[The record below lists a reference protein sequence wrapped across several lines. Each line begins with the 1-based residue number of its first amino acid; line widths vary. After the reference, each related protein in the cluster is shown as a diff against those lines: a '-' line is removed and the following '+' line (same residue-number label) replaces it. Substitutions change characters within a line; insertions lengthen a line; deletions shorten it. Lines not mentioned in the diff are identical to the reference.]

1 VLLVAVFT
9 PVSAEALA
17 GFLDRY
23 DVGIATS
30 FKGIAEGVQNSN
42 FLLDTDRGTRF
53 FLTLYEDR
61 VDADDLPYFLA
72 LTTHLADKGLPVP
85 RPIADRGDRTLQMLC
100 GRPACLIEFVPG
112 VSITVPSPAD
122 AFATAA
128 AMGAMHRALVD
139 FTLVRD
145 NEHGP
150 AGWRRLA
157 GAIGDRFG
165 AVAPGLSTIVD
176 DELGMLAARWP
187 DALDRSTIHADLFAD
202 NVLLLGGAVSGLID
216 FYFAC
221 TDIRAYDLAVMHAAW
236 CFSPDGQRYQPA
248 IAAALFAGYRSAYPL
263 TDAEVAAFAVLCRG
277 ASLRFTLSR
286 AYDWITTPADALV
299 TKKDPMAF
307 ARRLIWYRGATTAE
321 LFGA

>member
-1 VLLVAVFT
+1 MAVFT

-139 FTLVRD
+139 FTLVRA

>member
-1 VLLVAVFT
+1 MGVFT

-17 GFLDRY
+17 GFLARY
-23 DVGIATS
+23 DVGRATS

-42 FLLDTDRGTRF
+42 FVLDTDRGGRY

-61 VDADDLPYFLA
+61 VDAADLPYFLA

-85 RPIADRGDRTLQMLC
+85 RPIADRGGRILQMLC
-100 GRPACLIEFVPG
+100 GRPACLIEYVAG
-112 VSITVPSPAD
+112 VSVTAPTPAD

-139 FTLVRD
+139 FTPVRA
-145 NEHGP
+145 NEHGL

-165 AVAPGLSTIVD
+165 AVSPGLSAVVG
-176 DELGMLAARWP
+176 DELAALTTRWP
-187 DALDRSTIHADLFAD
+187 DGLDRSTIHADLFAD
-202 NVLLLGGAVSGLID
+202 NVLLLDGRVSGLID

-221 TDIRAYDLAVMHAAW
+221 TDLRAYDLAVMHAAW
-236 CFSPDGQRYQPA
+236 CFSPDGGRFDPA
-248 IAAALFAGYRSAYPL
+248 LATALIAGYRSTHPL
-263 TDAEVAAFAVLCRG
+263 TEAEVTALPVLCRG
-277 ASLRFTLSR
+277 AALRFTLTR
-286 AYDWITTPADALV
+286 AYDWITTPADAMV

-307 ARRLIWYRGATTAE
+307 ARRLMWYRGASPTE
-321 LFGA
+321 LLGG

>member
-1 VLLVAVFT
+1 MAVFT

-17 GFLDRY
+17 DFLTRY
-23 DVGIATS
+23 DLGEAVT

-42 FLLDTDRGTRF
+42 FLLDTTRGQRL

-72 LTTHLADKGLPVP
+72 LTTHLADHGLPVP
-85 RPIADRGDRTLQMLC
+85 RPIPDRGGRALQMLC

-112 VSITVPSPAD
+112 VSVSAPSPAD
-122 AFATAA
+122 AFAAAA
-128 AMGAMHRALVD
+128 AMGAMHGALADFAPTRA
-139 FTLVRD
+139 

-157 GAIGDRFG
+157 SLIGESFG
-165 AVAPGLSTIVD
+165 AVAPGLSAVVD
-176 DELGMLAARWP
+176 DELGALAARWP
-187 DALDRSTIHADLFAD
+187 ADLPTSTIHADLFPD
-202 NVLLLGGAVSGLID
+202 NVLLMGGRVTGLID

-221 TDIRAYDLAVMHAAW
+221 TDIRAYDLAVMHGAW
-236 CFSPDGQRYQPA
+236 CFSADGRRFDPA
-248 IAAALFAGYRSAYPL
+248 LAAALVAGYRSTHPL
-263 TDAEVAAFAVLCRG
+263 TPAEVAALPLLCRG
-277 ASLRFTLSR
+277 ASLRFILTR

-307 ARRLIWYRGATTAE
+307 ARRLAWYRSATVAE
-321 LFGA
+321 VLGG

>member
-1 VLLVAVFT
+1 MAVFT

-23 DVGIATS
+23 DVGTATS

-42 FLLDTDRGTRF
+42 FVLDTDRGSRY

-61 VDADDLPYFLA
+61 IEAADLPYFLA
-72 LTTHLADKGLPVP
+72 LTTHLADKGMPVP
-85 RPIADRGDRTLQMLC
+85 RPIPDRGERILQMLC
-100 GRPACLIEFVPG
+100 GRPACLIEYVPG
-112 VSITVPSPAD
+112 VSVTMPTPID

-128 AMGAMHRALVD
+128 AMGAMHRALTD

-150 AGWRRLA
+150 SGWRRLT

-165 AVAPGLSTIVD
+165 AVSPGLSTIVEE
-176 DELGMLAARWP
+176 ELGALAARWP
-187 DALDRSTIHADLFAD
+187 TSLDRSTIHADLFAD
-202 NVLLLGGAVSGLID
+202 NVLLLGGKVSGLID

-236 CFSPDGQRYQPA
+236 CFSADGRRYHPA
-248 IAAALFAGYRSAYPL
+248 IAAALFAGYRSEHAL
-263 TDAEVAAFAVLCRG
+263 TPAEVAAFATLCRG
-277 ASLRFTLSR
+277 AALRFTLSR
-286 AYDWITTPADALV
+286 AYDWITTPAEALV

-307 ARRLIWYRGATTAE
+307 ARRLMWYRGATHAE

>member
-1 VLLVAVFT
+1 MAVFT

-17 GFLDRY
+17 GFLTRY
-23 DVGIATS
+23 DLGEAVT

-42 FLLDTDRGTRF
+42 FLLDTDRGQRL

-72 LTTHLADKGLPVP
+72 LTTHLADRGLPVP
-85 RPIADRGDRTLQMLC
+85 RPVPDRGGRALQMLC

-112 VSITVPSPAD
+112 VSVSVPTPAD
-122 AFATAA
+122 AFAAAA
-128 AMGAMHRALVD
+128 AMGAMHAALVD
-139 FTLVRD
+139 FAAVRV

-157 GAIGDRFG
+157 TLIGEGFG
-165 AVAPGLSTIVD
+165 AVAPGLSAVVD
-176 DELGMLAARWP
+176 DELGALAARWP
-187 DALDRSTIHADLFAD
+187 DGLATSTIHADLFPD
-202 NVLLLGGAVSGLID
+202 NVLLMAGRVTGLID

-221 TDIRAYDLAVMHAAW
+221 TDIRAYDLAVMHGAW
-236 CFSPDGQRYQPA
+236 AFSADGRRFDPA
-248 IAAALFAGYRSAYPL
+248 VAAALVAGYRSTHPL
-263 TDAEVAAFAVLCRG
+263 TAAEVAAFPLLCRG
-277 ASLRFTLSR
+277 ASLRFILTR

-307 ARRLIWYRGATTAE
+307 ARRLAWYRSATVAE
-321 LFGA
+321 VLGE

>member
-1 VLLVAVFT
+1 MAVFT

-23 DVGIATS
+23 DVGVATS

-42 FLLDTDRGTRF
+42 FLLDTDRGTRY

-61 VDADDLPYFLA
+61 VDSADLPYFLA
-72 LTTHLADKGLPVP
+72 LTSHLADKGMPVP
-85 RPIADRGDRTLQMLC
+85 RPIADRGGRTLQMLC
-100 GRPACLIEFVPG
+100 GRPACLIEFVAG
-112 VSITVPSPAD
+112 VSVTAPTPCD

-128 AMGAMHRALVD
+128 AMGAMHGALAD
-139 FTLVRD
+139 FTLTRD

-150 AGWRRLA
+150 GGWRRLA
-157 GAIGDRFG
+157 AAIGDRFA
-165 AVAPGLSTIVD
+165 AVSPGLSATVD
-176 DELGMLAARWP
+176 DELGALAARWP
-187 DALDRSTIHADLFAD
+187 NSLDRSTIHADLFAD
-202 NVLLLGGAVSGLID
+202 NVLLLGGKVSGLID

-236 CFSPDGQRYQPA
+236 CFSPDSRRYDPK
-248 IAAALFAGYRSAYPL
+248 IAAAVIAGYRSAHEL
-263 TDAEVAAFAVLCRG
+263 TNAEVAALPLLCRG
-277 ASLRFTLSR
+277 ASLRFTLTR

-307 ARRLIWYRGATTAE
+307 ARRLAWYRSATMAEILGA
-321 LFGA
+321 

>member
-1 VLLVAVFT
+1 MAVFT

-17 GFLDRY
+17 GFLTCY
-23 DVGIATS
+23 DLGTAVT

-42 FLLDTDRGTRF
+42 FLLDTDRGQRL

-85 RPIADRGDRTLQMLC
+85 RPIPDRGGRALQMLC

-112 VSITVPSPAD
+112 VSVSVPTADD
-122 AFATAA
+122 AFAAA
-128 AMGAMHRALVD
+128 AALGAMHAAVAD
-139 FTLVRD
+139 FAAVRP

-157 GAIGDRFG
+157 GLIGDSFG
-165 AVAPGLSTIVD
+165 AVAPGLSAVVD
-176 DELGMLAARWP
+176 DELGSLAARWP
-187 DALDRSTIHADLFAD
+187 GDLPRSTIHADLFPD
-202 NVLLLGGAVSGLID
+202 NVLLMGGRVTGLID

-221 TDIRAYDLAVMHAAW
+221 TDLRAYDLAVMHAAW
-236 CFSPDGQRYQPA
+236 CFSADGRRFDA
-248 IAAALFAGYRSAYPL
+248 AVAAALVAGYRSTHPL
-263 TDAEVAAFAVLCRG
+263 TAAEVAALPLLCRG
-277 ASLRFTLSR
+277 AALRFILTRSH
-286 AYDWITTPADALV
+286 DWITTPADALV

-307 ARRLIWYRGATTAE
+307 ARRLAWYRSATVAEVLGA
-321 LFGA
+321 

>member
-1 VLLVAVFT
+1 MAVFT

-17 GFLDRY
+17 GFLTRY
-23 DVGIATS
+23 DLGAATT

-42 FLLDTDRGTRF
+42 FLLDTDRGQRL

-72 LTTHLADKGLPVP
+72 LTAHLADRGLPVP
-85 RPIADRGDRTLQMLC
+85 RPIVDRGGRALQMLC

-112 VSITVPSPAD
+112 VSVGAPTAAD
-122 AFATAA
+122 AFAAA
-128 AMGAMHRALVD
+128 AALGAMHVAVAD
-139 FTLVRD
+139 FAPTRR

-157 GAIGDRFG
+157 ATIGDRFG
-165 AVAPGLSTIVD
+165 AVAPGLSAVVD
-176 DELGMLAARWP
+176 DELGSLAARWP
-187 DALDRSTIHADLFAD
+187 TDLATATIHADLFPD
-202 NVLLLGGAVSGLID
+202 NVLLMGGRVTGLID

-221 TDIRAYDLAVMHAAW
+221 TDLRAYDLAVMHAAW
-236 CFSPDGQRYQPA
+236 CFSADGRNFHPEL
-248 IAAALFAGYRSAYPL
+248 AAALVAGYRSAHPL
-263 TDAEVAAFAVLCRG
+263 TAAEVAALPLLCRG
-277 ASLRFTLSR
+277 AALRFILSR

-307 ARRLIWYRGATTAE
+307 ARRLAWYRGATVAE
-321 LFGA
+321 VLGG

>member
-1 VLLVAVFT
+1 VAVFT

-23 DVGIATS
+23 DVGTATS

-42 FLLDTDRGTRF
+42 FLLDTDRGKRY

-61 VDADDLPYFLA
+61 VDAADLPYFLA

-85 RPIADRGDRTLQMLC
+85 RPIPDRGDRTLQMLC
-100 GRPACLIEFVPG
+100 GRPACLIEYVPG
-112 VSITVPSPAD
+112 VSVTAPTPAD

-128 AMGAMHRALVD
+128 AMGAMHRALTD
-139 FTLVRD
+139 FAPVRA
-145 NEHGP
+145 NEHSL
-150 AGWRRLA
+150 AGWRRLT

-165 AVAPGLSTIVD
+165 AVAPGLSGIVD
-176 DELGMLAARWP
+176 EELGTLAARWP
-187 DALDRSTIHADLFAD
+187 AALDRSTIHADLFAD

-236 CFSPDGQRYQPA
+236 CFSPDGRRYYPA
-248 IAAALFAGYRSAYPL
+248 IAAALVAGYQSEHLL
-263 TDAEVAAFAVLCRG
+263 TDAEIEAFGVLCRG
-277 ASLRFTLSR
+277 AALRFTLTR

-307 ARRLIWYRGATTAE
+307 ARRLKWYRGATPAE